1 MIQQTV
7 LGQAD
12 AQRALEAM
20 SAELARR
27 GKSAVLVVSDA
38 HGELIALLRM
48 DGAPVSSIGIA
59 TNKAFTAARER
70 KPSGDIGKRSRDPES
85 GWAITNFGDLRYTGW
100 GGGLPVVVDGQVVG
114 AVAVSALSQA
124 EDIEIA
130 EIGVRAALGTK

>member
-20 SAELARR
+20 SAELTRR
-27 GKSAVLVVSDA
+27 GKSAVLAVCDA
-38 HGELIALLRM
+38 HGEIIALLRM

-85 GWAITNFGDLRYTGW
+85 GWAMTNFGDLRYTGW
-100 GGGLPVVVDGQVVG
+100 GGGLPVLVDGHVVG

-124 EDIEIA
+124 EDVEIA
-130 EIGVRAALGTK
+130 EIGVRAALADR

>member
-20 SAELARR
+20 SAELAQR

-124 EDIEIA
+124 EDVEIA

>member
-20 SAELARR
+20 SAELMRR
-27 GKSAVLVVSDA
+27 GKAAVLVVSDA
-38 HGELIALLRM
+38 HGELIGLLRM

-85 GWAITNFGDLRYTGW
+85 GWAMTNFGDLRYTGW
-100 GGGLPVVVDGQVVG
+100 GGGLPVLVDGQVVG

-124 EDIEIA
+124 EDVEIA
-130 EIGVRAALGTK
+130 EIGVRAALASQ